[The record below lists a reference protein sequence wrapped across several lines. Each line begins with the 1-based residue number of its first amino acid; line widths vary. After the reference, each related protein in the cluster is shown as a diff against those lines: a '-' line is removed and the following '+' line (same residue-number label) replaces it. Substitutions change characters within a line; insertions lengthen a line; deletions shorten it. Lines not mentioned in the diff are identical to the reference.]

1 MKFLKALY
9 DMIKVH
15 KKKNW
20 LRDIG
25 YLWISCGLKKFQS
38 HMKMSHQE
46 ETYKRLKGKKI
57 RNIVELMGWDVLKGR
72 KFINI

>member
-1 MKFLKALY
+1 
-9 DMIKVH
+9 MINKELSSSQ
-15 KKKNW
+15 KKNW

-46 ETYKRLKGKKI
+46 RTYKRPKGKKI
-57 RNIVELMGWDVLKGR
+57 RNIVELMGWDILKGR
-72 KFINI
+72 KFIIYSTMS